1 MSISYFR
8 RRAAEAYRGARAS
21 LKSHL
26 DYEALLRL
34 GDEFK
39 SKAVSAASRLVRMRG
54 ASLKAREAERQDSY
68 RDSRE

>member
-21 LKSHL
+21 LKPHL
-26 DYEALLRL
+26 DYEALVRL

-39 SKAVSAASRLVRMRG
+39 SKAVSAASRLVRMRD

>member
-8 RRAAEAYRGARAS
+8 RRAAEAYRAARAS
-21 LKSHL
+21 LKPHL

-34 GDEFK
+34 GDTFK
-39 SKAVSAASRLVRMRG
+39 SKAVAAASRLARMQR
-54 ASLKAREAERQDSY
+54 ASLKRKEADRRDDY